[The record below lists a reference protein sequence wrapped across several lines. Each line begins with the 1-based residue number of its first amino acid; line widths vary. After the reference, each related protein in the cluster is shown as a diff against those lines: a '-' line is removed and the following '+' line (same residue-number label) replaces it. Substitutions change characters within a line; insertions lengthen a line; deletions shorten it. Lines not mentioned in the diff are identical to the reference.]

1 MCIKGVCHTTKK
13 KISTI
18 ISSKKRHHRQLTKNE
33 VRFFF
38 FFWYGDK
45 YFKAIDSGRLEAK
58 KSRWRPSKRTI
69 LNKFPLLIRLAN
81 ENSSHIHDYLSIFF
95 LFFFIFITILAHE
108 LSVSVRLIKIKP
120 CKGRLVPTDSV
131 EISKQVMKCKYKWK
145 RRFFREKK
153 KKKWKLE

>member
-33 VRFFF
+33 IKF
-38 FFWYGDK
+38 
-45 YFKAIDSGRLEAK
+45 FKAIDSGRLEAK

-95 LFFFIFITILAHE
+95 YFFFIFITILAHE
-108 LSVSVRLIKIKP
+108 LSVSVRLVKINP
-120 CKGRLVPTDSV
+120 CKGRLVPTNYV

>member
-81 ENSSHIHDYLSIFF
+81 ENSSHIHVYLVN
-95 LFFFIFITILAHE
+95 FFFFFYHNTGPWAISFGKA
-108 LSVSVRLIKIKP
+108 SQDKAMQGKISSHQL
-120 CKGRLVPTDSV
+120 CWNFQASD
-131 EISKQVMKCKYKWK
+131 EM
-145 RRFFREKK
+145 
-153 KKKWKLE
+153 